1 MGRAER
7 SRRAIL
13 PAPDGEGYTMQLLAL
28 TEADDLADRRR
39 SSRAESPSFSPRETD
54 CLARLVHGL
63 TDQEIANDLEITHA
77 TVRFHLDGA
86 RRKANARSRTH
97 LAALAVALG
106 VAQP

>member
-1 MGRAER
+1 MGRAEK
-7 SRRAIL
+7 SRRRSFRPQTERAI
-13 PAPDGEGYTMQLLAL
+13 TMQLLAL